1 MEEEMKIHN
10 KYDKLQKIVLISFAQ
25 AILTATGD
33 SRKVLGFYPTELI
46 IPTFQSK
53 FMDGVLELENGTLLN
68 VEFQTGN
75 IDEEFL
81 TRCAQ
86 YAMNLK
92 AVTGR
97 KVETKIFSTGR
108 RVKSQRILEIS
119 EKFRFEPEIIF
130 YSEFDGREKLISIKD
145 KIGKQETLTG
155 DDYYD
160 LIFIPL
166 MGNVD
171 KVKATF
177 EVIDIV
183 NNYESFEKHDEETI
197 RQCHYVLAH
206 IIANGNKKLLSKLLE
221 RIKMLTLYTDCF
233 EELEEEAVEYFKN
246 QGRKEGIKEVA
257 KNLKDTLSEEEIAE
271 RTGLSIEEV
280 KKL

>member
-1 MEEEMKIHN
+1 
-10 KYDKLQKIVLISFAQ
+10 
-25 AILTATGD
+25 
-33 SRKVLGFYPTELI
+33 
-46 IPTFQSK
+46 
-53 FMDGVLELENGTLLN
+53 
-68 VEFQTGN
+68 
-75 IDEEFL
+75 
-81 TRCAQ
+81 
-86 YAMNLK
+86 
-92 AVTGR
+92 
-97 KVETKIFSTGR
+97 
-108 RVKSQRILEIS
+108 
-119 EKFRFEPEIIF
+119 
-130 YSEFDGREKLISIKD
+130 
-145 KIGKQETLTG
+145 LTG